1 MLSDCPPNKDTI
13 EMNEYKTQ
21 YGYETILT
29 SSRGHGGKTSGKSEI
44 FLLLRSRVGLDKTEA
59 DFRRSNIIECPST
72 SKQAVVML
80 FIDTRVYQIQVSIV
94 TGSHVVSNYTYKVKY
109 FRPVQVV
116 VQYKL

>member
-59 DFRRSNIIECPST
+59 DFRRSNIFECPST

-116 VQYKL
+116 AQYKL